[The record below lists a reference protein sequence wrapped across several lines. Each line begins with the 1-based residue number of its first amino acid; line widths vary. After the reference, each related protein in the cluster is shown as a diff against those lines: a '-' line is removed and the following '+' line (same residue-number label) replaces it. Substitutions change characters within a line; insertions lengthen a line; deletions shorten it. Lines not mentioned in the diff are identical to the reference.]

1 MANISSAFDSSDID
15 HLLELEGTKIDYP
28 RWYLGMS
35 GLGCNCMR
43 KLWYG
48 LHWVKKGTIS
58 ARLNRLFQVGHDAEP
73 KIVADLSRIG
83 MKFDNVVEDQLEFI
97 ECDGWL
103 RGHSDG
109 KVINVPGAEKTEHL
123 AEFKTAS
130 DKKFK
135 EFRKKGVKDT
145 NFTYYMQMILYMYET
160 KLTRALFVVYNK
172 NDSSYYFER
181 VHADNGLAK
190 EYIGK
195 AQDIIDS
202 VDVDVFPRIGN
213 NSETW
218 FECKWCDYNDICFK
232 NAKSDENCRNCR
244 FNDFASGG
252 KNKCVRHENK
262 ELNIEMQKEKYDCH
276 RILDCLK

>member
-15 HLLELEGTKIDYP
+15 HLLELQGTTKSYP

-35 GLGCNCMR
+35 GLGGNCMR
-43 KLWYG
+43 KLWYE
-48 LHWVKKGTIS
+48 LHWVKKREIS

-73 KIVADLSRIG
+73 TIVKHLSAIG
-83 MKFDNVVEDQLEFI
+83 MKFDNVVEDQLEFV

-109 KVINVPGAEKTEHL
+109 KVIGVPGAEKTEHL

-135 EFRKKGVKDT
+135 EFKKKGVEQT
-145 NFTYYMQMILYMYET
+145 NYTYYMQMILYMYET

-181 VHADNGLAK
+181 VHANTGLAK
-190 EYIGK
+190 EYIGR

-202 VDVDVFPRIGN
+202 GDVTEFPRIGN

-218 FECKWCDYNDICFK
+218 FECKWCDYKDICFGNEK
-232 NAKSDENCRNCR
+232 PEENCRNCIAHK
-244 FNDFASGG
+244 FTSGG
-252 KNKCVRHENK
+252 NVTCLVNKK
-262 ELNIEMQKEKYDCH
+262 EIPLDKQEFKYDCH
-276 RILDCLK
+276 ALMSCLT